1 MNRGQVGT
9 DKMAQTIRS
18 ASADAAPAR
27 RRVRY
32 QDNLYFQDG
41 FWLTVFLAAALY
53 FILAAALDAAGH
65 TENLSVVMPVTV
77 GAFALGLLMSLSRFD
92 GFFALSHSM
101 FVGLAWILFSMASIV
116 STNEVSPFLN
126 SSNISELQARVYFVL
141 LRLLDWV
148 DAAVSRTASA
158 DNYVFIFEICF
169 LLWWL
174 TYLGVWSIF
183 RYGYTWRAVIP
194 AGIVLLINTYYAPQS
209 TVGFLLAFVLVA
221 LVLLVRTNLSEQ
233 QLRWREDRIYFQP
246 DIVWDFLRN
255 GVLFSA
261 LLVLLAWVM
270 PGLGRNSQLR
280 ALLAPVNTTW
290 ESTAENVQRLYQGL
304 NRQPSEVVTS
314 FDNTLTLGGE
324 RNVSDSPV
332 FQAQTAQAR
341 YWRAVVFDTYDGRR
355 WLDTA
360 DGTAQYDAGEIVPV
374 PSWRARTAISQTITL
389 LAPVGTILF
398 GMPDVAQSNVRL
410 NARVRPQ
417 PGAVPI
423 PAATSPEDGQP
434 VEFTMIRADRDLF
447 NGDRY
452 VLVSAVTEATV
463 RALQNTTA
471 DYPPEIL
478 DRYLQIPADFSP
490 RVMEEA
496 QRLTAGLS
504 TPYDKAKAIESYLRA
519 IPYND
524 AIPAP
529 QPDADPIEYFLY
541 EIQQGYCD
549 YYATAMA
556 MMLRVAGVPARTASG
571 YAEGIFDEESGQY
584 FVTERDAHTWVEVFF
599 PEYGWIEFEPT
610 AAESPLERAP
620 GEDTANVDAI
630 AGEAEPTPQ
639 PDDGA
644 ADATPPPAGSEELPP
659 PFTGEELIDSPGAE
673 DASVTPWWLLL
684 LALFLVVPLGA
695 LLVWRV
701 RSSGPTSFTADLP
714 MLLYERME
722 RWSQRLGSP
731 VRVDR
736 TPYEHAE
743 RLGAAVPDAAPL
755 VRDVTDSYV
764 RYRFGGPAQSI
775 ELEPATGDAPLL
787 WQTWR
792 KLEGLFWKQ
801 WRVRWRRLLLR
812 RSKHQEFLES
822 SPSSKNQTE
831 A

>member
-1 MNRGQVGT
+1 
-9 DKMAQTIRS
+9 MAQTIRS
-18 ASADAAPAR
+18 ASGDAAPGR
-27 RRVRY
+27 QRSHY
-32 QDNLYFQDG
+32 QDTLYYQDG
-41 FWLTVFLAAALY
+41 FWLTAVLVAALY

-65 TENLSVVMPVTV
+65 TKNLSIVTPVTA

-101 FVGLAWILFSMASIV
+101 FVGLAWILFSMAQIV
-116 STNEVSPFLN
+116 PMDEVSSFLN

-141 LRLLDWV
+141 LRLLDWI
-148 DAAVSRTASA
+148 DAAISRTASA

-233 QLRWREDRIYFQP
+233 QLRWRADHIYFQP

-255 GVLFSA
+255 GILFSA

-280 ALLAPVNTTW
+280 ALLTPVNTTW

-304 NRQPSEVVTS
+304 NRQPSEIVAS

-398 GMPDVAQSNVRL
+398 GMPDVAQSDVRV
-410 NARVRPQ
+410 NARVRSQ
-417 PGAVPI
+417 AGAVPI
-423 PAATSPEDGQP
+423 PAATPPEEGLP
-434 VEFTMIRADRDLF
+434 VEFTMMHTDRDLF

-452 VLVSAVTEATV
+452 VIVSAATEATV
-463 RALQNTTA
+463 RDLEGATT

-478 DRYLQIPADFSP
+478 ERYLQIPTDFSP
-490 RVMEEA
+490 RVIAEA
-496 QRLTAGLS
+496 QRLVAGLP
-504 TPYDKAKAIESYLRA
+504 TPYNKTKAIEGYLRT

-524 AIPAP
+524 AIAP
-529 QPDADPIEYFLY
+529 PPPDTDPIEYFLY

-556 MMLRVAGVPARTASG
+556 MMLRAVGVPARTASG
-571 YAEGIFDEESGQY
+571 YAEGIFDEESGYY

-610 AAESPLERAP
+610 AGESPLERLP
-620 GEDTANVDAI
+620 GEDRTNVDAA

-639 PDDGA
+639 PDNPA
-644 ADATPPPAGSEELPP
+644 ADATPPPAGREDLPP
-659 PFTGEELIDSPGAE
+659 PFTGEELIDISDTEGG
-673 DASVTPWWLLL
+673 SVTPWWLLM
-684 LALFLVVPLGA
+684 LALLLVIPLGA

-701 RSSGPTSFTADLP
+701 RSNGPTRFTADLP
-714 MLLYERME
+714 VLLYERME
-722 RWSQRLGSP
+722 GWSQRLGLP
-731 VRVDR
+731 LRVDH

-743 RLGAAVPDAAPL
+743 RLSAALPDTAPL
-755 VRDVTDSYV
+755 VHDVTDSYV
-764 RYRFGGPAQSI
+764 RYRFGGPAQSVDL
-775 ELEPATGDAPLL
+775 ELAAEGEPPL

-792 KLEGLFWKQ
+792 KLEGLFWK
-801 WRVRWRRLLLR
+801 RWRTLWGRRVLR
-812 RSKHQEFLES
+812 RSEPPEFWEKHS
-822 SPSSKNQTE
+822 SRDKKEISEPEDKR
-831 A
+831 

>member
-1 MNRGQVGT
+1 
-9 DKMAQTIRS
+9 MAQTVRS
-18 ASADAAPAR
+18 ASTDVAPVER
-27 RRVRY
+27 RIRY
-32 QDNLYFQDG
+32 HDNLYFQDG
-41 FWLTVFLAAALY
+41 FWLTAFLVAALY
-53 FILAAALDAAGH
+53 LILAAALDAAGH
-65 TENLSVVMPVTV
+65 TENLSVVIPVTA

-101 FVGLAWILFSMASIV
+101 FVGLAWILFSMARV
-116 STNEVSPFLN
+116 VPADQVSPFLD

-169 LLWWL
+169 LVWWL

-255 GVLFSA
+255 GILFSA
-261 LLVLLAWVM
+261 LLVLMAWVM
-270 PGLGRNSQLR
+270 PGLGRNPQLR

-304 NRQPSEVVTS
+304 NRQPSEVVSS
-314 FDNTLTLGGE
+314 FGNTLTLGGE

-332 FQAQTAQAR
+332 FQAQTLQAR
-341 YWRAVVFDTYDGRR
+341 YWRAVIFDTYDGRR

-398 GMPDVAQSNVRL
+398 GMPDVAQADVRI
-410 NARVRPQ
+410 NAQVRSQ

-423 PAATSPEDGQP
+423 SAATAPEDGLP
-434 VEFTMIRADRDLF
+434 VEFTMIRTDRELF

-452 VLVSAVTEATV
+452 LLVSAATEATV
-463 RALQNTTA
+463 RDLENATT
-471 DYPPEIL
+471 DYAPEIL
-478 DRYLQIPADFSP
+478 DRYLQIPVDFSP
-490 RVMEEA
+490 RVTEEA
-496 QRLTAGLS
+496 QRLTAGLT
-504 TPYDKAKAIESYLRA
+504 TPYAKAKAIESYLRT

-529 QPDADPIEYFLY
+529 PPDADPIEYFLY
-541 EIQQGYCD
+541 DIQQGYCD

-571 YAEGIFDEESGQY
+571 YAEGIFDEESGLY

-610 AAESPLERAP
+610 AGESPLDRPA
-620 GEDTANVDAI
+620 GEDPTNVDAT
-630 AGEAEPTPQ
+630 AGDAEPTPQ
-639 PDDGA
+639 PDDA
-644 ADATPPPAGSEELPP
+644 AAGATPPPAGREDLPP
-659 PFTGEELIDSPGAE
+659 QFTGEELLDGPGAE
-673 DASVTPWWLLL
+673 GGPVTPWWILL
-684 LALFLVVPLGA
+684 LALVLLIPISA

-701 RSSGPTSFTADLP
+701 RSSGPTTFTADLP
-714 MLLYERME
+714 VLLYERME
-722 RWSQRLGSP
+722 RWSQRLGLP

-736 TPYEHAE
+736 TPYEHADT
-743 RLGAAVPDAAPL
+743 LSAALPDASPL

-764 RYRFGGPAQSI
+764 RYRFGGPAQTI
-775 ELEPATGDAPLL
+775 ELEPAAGGEPPL

-792 KLEGLFWKQ
+792 KLEALFWKQ
-801 WRVRWRRLLLR
+801 WRVVWGRRVLR
-812 RSKHQEFLES
+812 RSPEPEFLEKKA
-822 SPSSKNQTE
+822 PGDEKD